1 MPTLTYPHWRDVP
14 AIWWAG
20 TQNTRMTSL
29 EARVAELLSTS
40 PLYHRLQRPIPG
52 IGPVMGSLIAEMP
65 DFGRMTAEMAEVLGL
80 LVALIGARRAYLK
93 RVCRLRFS
101 FFRWFFVLCAD
112 ALCGLPDGWL
122 RCVRRGTSRDG
133 RSVLRDFVSM
143 A

>member
-1 MPTLTYPHWRDVP
+1 MSGL
-14 AIWWAG
+14 
-20 TQNTRMTSL
+20 MTS
-29 EARVAELLSTS
+29 AASYRFTWNKTAGKS
-40 PLYHRLQRPIPG
+40 P
-52 IGPVMGSLIAEMP
+52 
-65 DFGRMTAEMAEVLGL
+65 D
-80 LVALIGARRAYLK
+80 RRAYLK

-143 A
+143 G